1 MPGTFS
7 LAAPDGSLVEAIV
20 YADLS
25 TLIAGAADFV
35 AESAAEAIAARGS
48 FNIALSGGNTPRPVY
63 QRLASAAI
71 DWTRVRVFFGDERC
85 VPPQDAR
92 SNYHM
97 ARAALFDQVAIPAEN
112 VHRMRG
118 EDPPEAAAEAYAVE
132 LRNALGEGGRLD
144 LVLLGLGHD
153 AHTAS
158 LFPGLA
164 AVTETRRAVM
174 AAYVEFVGMWRLTLT
189 PPTINAARRVAF
201 LVSGDDKAEVL
212 HRVLQGPRQPI
223 VLPAQAIRSSE
234 KPPLWLIDAAAAAK
248 LDRRSARYASAGA
261 PRRGTKT

>member
-1 MPGTFS
+1 MPDTIS
-7 LAAPDGSLVEAIV
+7 LAAPDGSLAEAIV

-25 TLIAGAADFV
+25 TLIAGAAGFV

-48 FNIALSGGNTPRPVY
+48 FNVALSGGNTPRPVY
-63 QRLASAAI
+63 QRLASANI
-71 DWTRVRVFFGDERC
+71 DWTHVHVFFGDERC
-85 VPPQDAR
+85 VPPRDAR

-97 ARAALFDQVAIPAEN
+97 AKAALLDRVAIPPEN

-118 EDPPEAAAEAYAVE
+118 EDPPEAAAAAYEVE
-132 LRNALGEGGRLD
+132 LRNALGDGGRLD

-153 AHTAS
+153 GHTAS

-174 AAYVEFVGMWRLTLT
+174 EAYVEFVGMWRLTLT
-189 PPTINAARRVAF
+189 PPTINAARRVVF

-212 HRVLQGPRQPI
+212 RRLLQGPRQPV
-223 VLPAQAIRSSE
+223 VLPAQAIRPSE
-234 KPPLWLIDAAAAAK
+234 RPALWLLDAASAAK
-248 LDRRSARYASAGA
+248 LDRRAARAGA
-261 PRRGTKT
+261 AHPGTKP